1 MQIFLCEEKDPDLQ
15 RFPVPERVPVPDS
28 VPDSVLDLVPD
39 PDPRVL
45 G

>member
-1 MQIFLCEEKDPDLQ
+1 MRIFLCEEKDPDSE
-15 RFPVPERVPVPDS
+15 RFPVPEQVPVPDS
-28 VPDSVLDLVPD
+28 VPEQVPDLVLD